1 MLDVTDVKP
10 ALPAVKNPAPAKGPC
25 LNDLIA
31 IARDA
36 HLGVISAFSNALDR
50 AIACGR
56 ALNQMDKAGL
66 VPHGGWDRVYKRCE
80 LGERQALRYKK
91 LARLLEEKPTLKS
104 VLTGL
109 SIEQA
114 LKKLA
119 PPKPRAGSGG
129 KTERSPR
136 QHAPTTPA
144 QRATFAD
151 ILAAWMA
158 APAAE
163 RTRAIDAIGWSGLR
177 AAIPQTW
184 NAVVATPMIDVT
196 PATPASA
203 PTVSD
208 ELPIPNF
215 LGRKAK

>member
-10 ALPAVKNPAPAKGPC
+10 TLPAVKNSAPEKGPC

-36 HLGVISAFSNALDR
+36 HLAVVSAFTNALDR

-66 VPHGGWDRVYKRCE
+66 VPHGSWDRVYKRCE

-119 PPKPRAGSGG
+119 PPKPRAGSKDTAEWAGSTTKAPA
-129 KTERSPR
+129 KT
-136 QHAPTTPA
+136 
-144 QRATFAD
+144 TFAD
-151 ILAAWMA
+151 IVAAWMA
-158 APAAE
+158 APNAD
-163 RTRAIDAIGWSGLR
+163 RTRALDAIGWNALR
-177 AAIPQTW
+177 GAIPSSW
-184 NAVVATPMIDVT
+184 HAVLTTPMIDVT
-196 PATPASA
+196 PAATNVPAI
-203 PTVSD
+203 SD
-208 ELPIPNF
+208 DLSIPDF
-215 LGRKAK
+215 LDRKH

>member
-10 ALPAVKNPAPAKGPC
+10 TLPAVKNSAPEKGPC

-36 HLGVISAFSNALDR
+36 HLAVVSAFTNALDR

-66 VPHGGWDRVYKRCE
+66 VPHGSWDRVYKRCE

-119 PPKPRAGSGG
+119 PPKPRAGSKTQPSGRAARQRHPQKQPSPTLWQPGWLRRTPTAREPSMRSGG
-129 KTERSPR
+129 MPC
-136 QHAPTTPA
+136 
-144 QRATFAD
+144 
-151 ILAAWMA
+151 A
-158 APAAE
+158 APFHH
-163 RTRAIDAIGWSGLR
+163 RGTLS
-177 AAIPQTW
+177 
-184 NAVVATPMIDVT
+184 
-196 PATPASA
+196 
-203 PTVSD
+203 
-208 ELPIPNF
+208 
-215 LGRKAK
+215 